1 MGVLEGA
8 LAVALAIQ
16 HLNTGDGSVI
26 PQVTNLN
33 DKCNIR
39 FTAEYFDSEMS
50 ESRAVDQTIGI
61 LSREVGSVE
70 EKLPCAFLGNGRSAV
85 TLPTSIIT
93 GLRGYPQF
101 R

>member
-26 PQVTNLN
+26 PEVGGLN
-33 DKCNIR
+33 EKCNVR

-50 ESRAVDQTIGI
+50 ESRAVDQTIEI
-61 LSREVGSVE
+61 LEREPGKVD
-70 EKLPCAFLGNGRSAV
+70 EKLPCPFLGNGRSAV

-93 GLRGYPQF
+93 G
-101 R
+101 